1 MPLEN
6 FMLSFFHL
14 VSLNSCIHK
23 LCQEFIEFSI
33 VSLVSQLLRPTGSS
47 TAEPFSG
54 GGINIVLH
62 LSVCVV
68 RQRESNIKSYLGG
81 AMIVHYQLIY
91 VILCISV
98 LSSLV

>member
-1 MPLEN
+1 MPLGN
-6 FMLSFFHL
+6 FMLSLFHL

-54 GGINIVLH
+54 GINIVLH
-62 LSVCVV
+62 LRVCGETE
-68 RQRESNIKSYLGG
+68 R
-81 AMIVHYQLIY
+81 
-91 VILCISV
+91 VI
-98 LSSLV
+98 